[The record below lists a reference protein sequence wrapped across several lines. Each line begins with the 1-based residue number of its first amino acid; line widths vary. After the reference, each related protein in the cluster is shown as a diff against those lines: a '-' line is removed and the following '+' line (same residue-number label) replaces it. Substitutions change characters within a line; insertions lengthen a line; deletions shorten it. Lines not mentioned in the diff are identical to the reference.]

1 MKPHVAIKRLFS
13 SFESRLL
20 LRRIINFPRD
30 TFDGVTGRRSP
41 LIPPHGLWFVG
52 GEADYQATNE
62 EFLKYFIELGGLQPD
77 SHVLDVGC
85 GIGVMASRLTS
96 FLSPQGRYDGFDIVR
111 VGIDWANK
119 NIGSRFPNFRF
130 KHADVFNKH
139 YNARGTLDPDAFSF
153 PYESG
158 VFDFVF
164 LKSVFTHMRP
174 PGVAHYLRE
183 IRRVMKPSGFCLAT
197 AFLLNSE
204 STSLI
209 QSGRGSLALVHD
221 MGGYS
226 VLDPLF
232 PETAVGLPEADFESW
247 CQQAGLT
254 VKLPVHFG
262 SWCGRQEYLSYQDV
276 VVTVL
281 ISRA

>member
-1 MKPHVAIKRLFS
+1 MHAHVAIKRLFS

-20 LRRIINFPRD
+20 LRKIINFPRD
-30 TFDGVTGRRSP
+30 TFDSITGRRSP
-41 LIPPHGLWFVG
+41 LVPPRGLWLVG

-62 EFLKYFIELGGLQPD
+62 EFLKHFIELGGLQPD
-77 SHVLDVGC
+77 SRVLDVGC

-139 YNARGTLDPDAFSF
+139 YNSKGTLDPDTFSF
-153 PYESG
+153 PYDSE

-174 PGVAHYLRE
+174 HGVAHYLRE
-183 IRRVMKPSGFCLAT
+183 IRRVLKPSGCCLVT
-197 AFLLNSE
+197 AFLLNGE
-204 STSLI
+204 STALI
-209 QSGRGSLALVHD
+209 ESGRSSLALVHE
-221 MGGYS
+221 MGGYK
-226 VLDPLF
+226 VLDPEF
-232 PETAVGLPEADFESW
+232 PETAVGLPQVDFDGW
-247 CQQAGLT
+247 CQQAGLSL
-254 VKLPVHFG
+254 KPPVYFG
-262 SWCGRQEYLSYQDV
+262 SWCGRREYLSYQDV
-276 VVTVL
+276 LVL
-281 ISRA
+281 C